1 MFPFPPFF
9 PPPPPPTKQTLSH
22 RNLFFN
28 DENINIKKW
37 KIEINSYNAL
47 QIFIFG
53 FGLVT
58 LLCLFYL
65 YLCHHVCY
73 VAFSTNLNLYS
84 ENIFFNISPLH
95 LYIFITPN
103 IRVALSECENEQILL
118 FCICVNPNFGVH
130 VVALKC
136 CKIVSWTHF
145 GTLSIYIF
153 SIAVTPASWPMV

>member
-1 MFPFPPFF
+1 MFSFYKHWFLVNNYLSSLPTRPLAHLDLKQSFTYASFCFRPKFHFIVIFSLFIYFKLCFPS
-9 PPPPPPTKQTLSH
+9 PPLLSTPTKQTSSH

-28 DENINIKKW
+28 DENINIKKC

-47 QIFIFG
+47 QNVIFV

-84 ENIFFNISPLH
+84 VKKSILISPH
-95 LYIFITPN
+95 
-103 IRVALSECENEQILL
+103 
-118 FCICVNPNFGVH
+118 CIC
-130 VVALKC
+130 
-136 CKIVSWTHF
+136 IY
-145 GTLSIYIF
+145 LSLLILGLL
-153 SIAVTPASWPMV
+153 